1 MENDI
6 SKSKNQAI
14 IIFLGFLIVVI
25 IYSLF
30 FGPAKKYGDSLMP
43 IKTINVSAQG
53 KVTVSPDIA
62 KIYFSVVSQGANPK
76 LLAENNIKKMNVA
89 IDFVKS
95 QGIEEKD
102 VKTTEYNLVPRY
114 EYDENTRTTYITG
127 YTLTQTVF
135 VKVRDLNKV
144 AEILGGLPPLGINQ
158 ISSVSFDIDE
168 PEKYLSEAR
177 NQAFDKA
184 KEKAQGMAEKNGAKL
199 GPVISFSEYQNIP
212 YYAETKAAFGLGG
225 ADSSAPALPQIQP
238 GSQEVTIQVNVIYQL
253 K

>member
-1 MENDI
+1 MENDVL
-6 SKSKNQAI
+6 KSKNQAI
-14 IIFLGFLIVVI
+14 IIFLGFLILVV

-43 IKTINVSAQG
+43 AKTINVSAEG

-62 KIYFSVVSQGANPK
+62 KLSFSVVSEGANPK
-76 LLAENNIKKMNVA
+76 LLAENNNKKMNAA

-102 VKTTEYNLVPRY
+102 IKTTEYNLSPRY
-114 EYDENTRTTYITG
+114 EYDEKTKKTFISG
-127 YTLTQTVF
+127 YTLTQTVL

-144 AEILGGLPPLGINQ
+144 AEVLGGLPALGINQ
-158 ISSVSFDIDE
+158 ISSISFDIDE

-184 KEKAQGMAEKNGAKL
+184 KEKAKAMAEKNGVKL
-199 GPVISFSEYQNIP
+199 GRVINFYEYQSIP
-212 YYAETKAAFGLGG
+212 YYQNMKALGMGG
-225 ADSSAPALPQIQP
+225 AEAAPTLPQIQP
-238 GSQEVTIQVNVIYQL
+238 GSQEVTIQVSVTYEI

>member
-6 SKSKNQAI
+6 LKLKNQI
-14 IIFLGFLIVVI
+14 IIAFLLFLVVVI

-43 IKTINVSAQG
+43 AKTINVSAEG

-62 KIYFSVVSQGANPK
+62 KLSFSVVSEGANPK
-76 LLAENNIKKMNVA
+76 LLAENNNKKMNAA

-102 VKTTEYNLVPRY
+102 IKTTEYNLSPRY
-114 EYDENTRTTYITG
+114 EYNEDTKKTFISG
-127 YTLTQTVF
+127 YTLTQTVL

-144 AEILGGLPPLGINQ
+144 AEVLGGLPALGINQ
-158 ISSVSFDIDE
+158 ISSISFDIDE
-168 PEKYLSEAR
+168 PEKYLGEAR

-184 KEKAQGMAEKNGAKL
+184 KEKAEAMAEKNGVKL
-199 GPVISFSEYQNIP
+199 GRVINFYEYQSIP
-212 YYAETKAAFGLGG
+212 YYQNVKALGMGG
-225 ADSSAPALPQIQP
+225 AEAAPALPQIQP
-238 GSQEVTIQVNVIYQL
+238 GSQEVTVQVSVTYEI

>member
-14 IIFLGFLIVVI
+14 IIFLGFLMLVI

-43 IKTINVSAQG
+43 AKTINVSAEG

-62 KIYFSVVSQGANPK
+62 KLSFSVVSEGANSK
-76 LLAENNIKKMNVA
+76 LLAENNNKKMNAA
-89 IDFVKS
+89 IDFAKS

-102 VKTTEYNLVPRY
+102 IKTTEYNLSPRY
-114 EYDENTRTTYITG
+114 EYDEKTKKTFISG
-127 YTLTQTVF
+127 YTLTQTVL

-144 AEILGGLPPLGINQ
+144 AEVLGGLPVLGINQ
-158 ISSVSFDIDE
+158 ISSISFDIDE

-184 KEKAQGMAEKNGAKL
+184 KEKAKAMAEKNGVKL
-199 GPVISFSEYQNIP
+199 GRVINFYEYQSTP
-212 YYAETKAAFGLGG
+212 YYQNVRALGMGG
-225 ADSSAPALPQIQP
+225 AEAVQPLPQIQP
-238 GSQEVTIQVNVIYQL
+238 GSQEVTIQVSVTYEI

>member
-6 SKSKNQAI
+6 SKSKNQAV
-14 IIFLGFLIVVI
+14 IIFLGFLMLVI

-43 IKTINVSAQG
+43 IKTTSVSAEG

-62 KIYFSVVSQGANPK
+62 KLSFSVVSEGANPK
-76 LLAENNIKKMNVA
+76 LLAENNNKKMNAA

-102 VKTTEYNLVPRY
+102 IKTTEYNLSPRY
-114 EYDENTRTTYITG
+114 EYDEKTRTSYITG
-127 YTLTQTVF
+127 YTLTQTVL

-144 AEILGGLPPLGINQ
+144 AEVLGGLPALGINQ
-158 ISSVSFDIDE
+158 ISSISFDIDE
-168 PEKYLSEAR
+168 PEKYLGDAR

-184 KEKAQGMAEKNGAKL
+184 KEKAEAMAEKNGVKL
-199 GPVISFSEYQNIP
+199 GRVINFYEYQSIP
-212 YYAETKAAFGLGG
+212 YYGQTKMASGMGG
-225 ADSSAPALPQIQP
+225 AEAAPVVPQIQP
-238 GSQEVTIQVNVIYQL
+238 GSQEVTIQVSVTYEI

>member
-6 SKSKNQAI
+6 LKSKNQAI
-14 IIFLGFLIVVI
+14 IIFLGFLIVLI

-43 IKTINVSAQG
+43 AKTINVSAEG

-62 KIYFSVVSQGANPK
+62 KLSFSVVSEGVNPK
-76 LLAENNIKKMNVA
+76 LLAENNNKKMNAA
-89 IDFVKS
+89 IDFAKS

-102 VKTTEYNLVPRY
+102 IKTTEYNLSPRY
-114 EYDENTRTTYITG
+114 EYDEKTKKTFISG
-127 YTLTQTVF
+127 YTLTQTVL

-144 AEILGGLPPLGINQ
+144 AEVLGGLPELGINQ
-158 ISSVSFDIDE
+158 ISSISFDIDE
-168 PEKYLSEAR
+168 PEKYLGEAR

-184 KEKAQGMAEKNGAKL
+184 KEKAEAMAEKNGVKL
-199 GPVISFSEYQNIP
+199 VRVINFYEYQPIT
-212 YYAETKAAFGLGG
+212 YYGQTKMASGMGGVEAA
-225 ADSSAPALPQIQP
+225 PVVPQIQP
-238 GSQEVTIQVNVIYQL
+238 GSQEVTIQVSVTYEI